1 VPLRTATAFKQV
13 CVPELRFISAKLYDD
28 VDGMLTYL
36 DDIHRHSQLEEL
48 KLTGYVDISNNGNM
62 PRLTDL
68 RRWLTVSKSKD
79 FTFRMNLNVT
89 RSVDGD
95 SQRLKMLLAEYR
107 KATGYVLSNGYRKVE
122 VVYPTM
128 SLIQQMETND
138 TEINEDSSDESN
150 DGEYLTDV
158 DIEEI
163 RTLSFRCLLSF
174 VYSSTLTNR
183 TIYTTNGWRR

>member
-13 CVPELRFISAKLYDD
+13 CVPELRFINVKLYDD

-68 RRWLTVSKSKD
+68 RRWLTMSKSKE

-95 SQRLKMLLAEYR
+95 SQRLKILLAEYR

-158 DIEEI
+158 DIEEV
-163 RTLSFRCLLSF
+163 RTLPFRCLLSF

-183 TIYTTNGWRR
+183 II